1 MSQEQYFKD
10 IAEILEVD
18 PGSLSPETDFR
29 KAADSW
35 SSMTGFAMIIYLE
48 DAYGVSVDPD
58 QFSSLNTLGELYSL
72 VAPGVA
78 CETGGVEY
86 NLWKRSS

>member
-18 PGSLSPETDFR
+18 PRSLSLETDFR

-48 DAYGVSVDPD
+48 DACGVSVDPD

-78 CETGGVEY
+78 CETGGVE
-86 NLWKRSS
+86 

>member
-18 PGSLSPETDFR
+18 AESLSPETDFR
-29 KAADSW
+29 NVVDSW

-48 DAYGVSVDPD
+48 DTYGVSVDPD
-58 QFSSLNTLGELYSL
+58 RFSSLNTLGELYSL

-78 CETGGVEY
+78 CETGGV
-86 NLWKRSS
+86 K

>member
-18 PGSLSPETDFR
+18 PGSLSLETDFR

-48 DAYGVSVDPD
+48 DTYAVSVDPD
-58 QFSSLNTLGELYSL
+58 RFSSLNTLGELYSL

-78 CETGGVEY
+78 CETGGVE
-86 NLWKRSS
+86 

>member
-18 PGSLSPETDFR
+18 PGSLSLETDFR

-58 QFSSLNTLGELYSL
+58 LFSSLNTLGELYSL

-78 CETGGVEY
+78 CETGGVE
-86 NLWKRSS
+86 